1 MRGKLVTHAAPF
13 PNIIYIVLF
22 FSFYVPQQTLLQFLM
37 QVFKASGLTI
47 ADTNIINDKQFQL
60 IRFS

>member
-1 MRGKLVTHAAPF
+1 
-13 PNIIYIVLF
+13 
-22 FSFYVPQQTLLQFLM
+22 M
-37 QVFKASGLTI
+37 QVFKASGLAI